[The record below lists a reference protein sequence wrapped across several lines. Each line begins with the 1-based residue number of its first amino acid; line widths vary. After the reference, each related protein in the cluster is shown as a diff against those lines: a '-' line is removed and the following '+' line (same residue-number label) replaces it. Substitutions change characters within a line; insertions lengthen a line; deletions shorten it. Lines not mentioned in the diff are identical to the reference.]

1 MTEQVLESWENID
14 EMCRN
19 LTSVLM
25 SNSTNLTNL
34 SNSTDNDDTLLHF
47 CTSQPSP
54 PPQFV
59 MILIQIFYGLVCL
72 LGLLGNT
79 LGKYCQTLSEEIPNT
94 KH

>member
-1 MTEQVLESWENID
+1 MTEQVLESWESTD

-25 SNSTNLTNL
+25 ATSTNLTNL
-34 SNSTDNDDTLLHF
+34 SNSTDDMLLHF

-54 PPQFV
+54 PPQFI

-79 LGKYCQTLSEEIPNT
+79 LGINIV
-94 KH
+94 KHKNFSI